1 MNASAPSAAPASPRE
16 RALVLFSVVFATAAY
31 AGTQT
36 IANVA
41 LPQMQGDLSA
51 GIDQITWVV
60 TANIVAS
67 AIGIPPTGWLAARFG
82 RKRLLLM
89 CVAAFTLASALCA
102 VAGDLQSLV
111 LWRFCQGLFG
121 APLIPLSQAITLDTY
136 PKKSQGVA
144 IAVWSV
150 GVVVGPVVAPALGG
164 YLTDAY
170 GWRSVFLVSVP
181 LGVLS
186 LAVCYALVPGDR
198 AGNAPRFDWF
208 GFIALSIGLAGIQM
222 ILSRGQRLDWLES
235 TEIVVLVGV
244 VVVALYV
251 FTVHIATA
259 ANTFLNLR
267 LFLDRNFS
275 TGILIMFAYSHMIL
289 APLVL
294 IPTMLE
300 SLRGLEAVT
309 IGVLLLPRG
318 LGQITGLLISGWLV
332 HRIDPRAL
340 LLAGFLAHAWSTWV
354 MAGYTLGIG
363 VWEVVWPGVVQG
375 LAMGMIFVPA
385 ITLTFATL
393 DPALRTEGA
402 AIFSLT
408 RNFGT
413 SIGVSLAVTLLA
425 RSVQVSHA
433 RLAEH
438 AVPGNELL
446 SLAEYADGWDLADVE
461 GLAAIERA
469 ITEQATMI
477 AYVNVYWSM
486 TVFALAVIPLIFLVR
501 GVPRSR

>member
-1 MNASAPSAAPASPRE
+1 MNASATPAPASPRA

-51 GIDQITWVV
+51 GIDQIAWVV

-67 AIGIPPTGWLAARFG
+67 AIGIPPTAWLAARFG
-82 RKRLLLM
+82 RKRLLIM
-89 CVAAFTLASALCA
+89 CVAAFTVASALCA
-102 VAGDLQSLV
+102 AAPDLESLV

-136 PKKSQGVA
+136 PKESQGVA
-144 IAVWSV
+144 IAIWSV

-186 LAVCYALVPGDR
+186 LVICHALVPGDR
-198 AGNAPRFDWF
+198 AGSTPRFDWF
-208 GFIALSIGLAGIQM
+208 GFVFLCIGLACIQL
-222 ILSRGQRLDWLES
+222 ILDRGQRLDWFES
-235 TEIVVLVGV
+235 TEIVVLAVV

-251 FTVHIATA
+251 FAVHNATV
-259 ANTFLNLR
+259 ANRFLDLR
-267 LFLDRNFS
+267 LFRDRNFS

-318 LGQITGLLISGWLV
+318 LGQITGLLIAGWLV

-340 LLAGFLAHAWSTWV
+340 LLAGFLTHAWSTWV
-354 MAGYTLGIG
+354 MAGYTLDIG

-425 RSVQVSHA
+425 RSIQVSHA

-446 SLAEYADGWDLADVE
+446 SLAEYASSWDLADIE

-486 TVFALAVIPLIFLVR
+486 TVFAIAVLPLIFLVR
-501 GVPRSR
+501 GVPKND

>member
-1 MNASAPSAAPASPRE
+1 
-16 RALVLFSVVFATAAY
+16 
-31 AGTQT
+31 
-36 IANVA
+36 
-41 LPQMQGDLSA
+41 
-51 GIDQITWVV
+51 
-60 TANIVAS
+60 
-67 AIGIPPTGWLAARFG
+67 
-82 RKRLLLM
+82 
-89 CVAAFTLASALCA
+89 
-102 VAGDLQSLV
+102 
-111 LWRFCQGLFG
+111 
-121 APLIPLSQAITLDTY
+121 
-136 PKKSQGVA
+136 
-144 IAVWSV
+144 
-150 GVVVGPVVAPALGG
+150 VVAPALGG

-222 ILSRGQRLDWLES
+222 ILSRGQGLDWLES